1 MDILEL
7 ILYPLPTLLNLS
19 SSNTAIQV
27 LPVKLRSSMNNT
39 FSINIFLIWFQSLF
53 YILAMLIHN
62 ILVLVRVMDFIL
74 IFQRFFLFLIPKKR
88 ANGVPLPWQNF
99 YFSVNF

>member
-1 MDILEL
+1 
-7 ILYPLPTLLNLS
+7 
-19 SSNTAIQV
+19 
-27 LPVKLRSSMNNT
+27 MNNT

-74 IFQRFFLFLIPKKR
+74 IFQRFFFIPNSIEKGKWCTPTMAKILFLSQFCDGLKLFQLIQK
-88 ANGVPLPWQNF
+88 PLSQGFPPV
-99 YFSVNF
+99 YRHL